1 MTELFE
7 FLNTNSGALNV
18 LFSSVVTVAT
28 TIYAVLTWR
37 LVTETRLMREVQT
50 EPKLVVSLQ
59 SIDEAIHI
67 VRLHFK
73 NIGLGPALHVKFTPR
88 VDDGNDQ
95 SKALLDEFTQP
106 NFFRTGLT
114 YLGPGQE
121 RVSMYTQLSQGYEA
135 KLATV
140 LAFDIEYKSATGKGH
155 KDTLVVDMSEYK
167 GTHQLGKPHL
177 YSMAKSLEK
186 IEKEISKLTGGSR
199 RLQTDT
205 FDSDDRAQERA
216 ELEAWRDEQ
225 RLKAGSA

>member
-7 FLNTNSGALNV
+7 VLNKNSGALNV
-18 LFSSVVTVAT
+18 LFSSVVTLAT
-28 TIYAVLTWR
+28 AIYAALTWK

-59 SIDEAIHI
+59 SVDEAIHI

-73 NIGLGPALHVKFTPR
+73 NIGLGPALHVRLTPR
-88 VDDGNDQ
+88 VEDGNDQ
-95 SKALLDEFTQP
+95 SQALLDEFTQP

-121 RVSMYTQLSQGYEA
+121 RMSMYTQLNQGTEA

-140 LAFDIEYKSATGKGH
+140 LAFEIEYKSATGKTH
-155 KDTLVVDMSEYK
+155 KDTLIVDMSEYK
-167 GTHQLGKPHL
+167 GAHQLGKPHL
-177 YSMAKSLEK
+177 YSMAQSLEK
-186 IEKEISKLTGGSR
+186 IEKELSKLTGGSK
-199 RLQTDT
+199 RLQTDI

-216 ELEAWRDEQ
+216 DLEERCNEQ
-225 RLKAGSA
+225 RREAGGA